1 MCLVVHH
8 PQMPI
13 THERISIHEALK
25 AYITSVFFVH
35 VLRHMG
41 SDDVEMVKYMVF
53 ALETEMLDSLVF

>member
-1 MCLVVHH
+1 
-8 PQMPI
+8 MPI